1 MAYQSISVLA
11 LAIAA
16 LADGSEDHS
25 FPDTMSCAA
34 NEAIA
39 TFGAGCFW
47 SVELAFQRLPGVIR
61 TQVGYMG
68 GSVDRPSY
76 KEVYAGGTGHVEVV
90 QLVFDPSVVTF
101 TELLDVFAKK
111 LPTSKARA
119 LASPPGLPDTPLRSV
134 VPMAMQDHETVGSHL
149 TFDQL
154 VAAHNPKDDHG
165 TQYRSVVFVHDEAQ
179 QQEATRWKQGLQAER
194 DATGAGGTIV
204 TAIEPALPFWPA
216 EEYHRAVRRA

>member
-1 MAYQSISVLA
+1 MAHQSISVLA

-68 GSVDRPSY
+68 GGVDRPSY
-76 KEVYAGGTGHVEVV
+76 
-90 QLVFDPSVVTF
+90 
-101 TELLDVFAKK
+101 
-111 LPTSKARA
+111 
-119 LASPPGLPDTPLRSV
+119 
-134 VPMAMQDHETVGSHL
+134 
-149 TFDQL
+149 
-154 VAAHNPKDDHG
+154 
-165 TQYRSVVFVHDEAQ
+165 
-179 QQEATRWKQGLQAER
+179 
-194 DATGAGGTIV
+194 
-204 TAIEPALPFWPA
+204 
-216 EEYHRAVRRA
+216 